1 MDQLHWITDTEIYQ
15 WGGIMKDKLLV
26 IEDDLALRPLW
37 ESVARRNF
45 GLENV
50 DWAVSAEE
58 GQKFFQESVKKGDPY
73 SGIVVDLFLAGSDT
87 GLDFI
92 RYARSMGK
100 KTPILL
106 VSSVSESDLKGSF
119 DAMMDP
125 VLFLSKPLSAAKCE
139 GGLKQIL
146 AAKKEM

>member
-1 MDQLHWITDTEIYQ
+1 
-15 WGGIMKDKLLV
+15 MKDKLLV

-45 GLENV
+45 GLDNV

-58 GQKFFQESVKKGDPY
+58 GQKFYQESFKKGTPY
-73 SGIVVDLFLAGSDT
+73 SGIIVDLFLAGSDT

-92 RYARSMGK
+92 RFARANNPK
-100 KTPILL
+100 IPILL

-119 DAMMDP
+119 DTLMDP
-125 VLFLSKPLSAAKCE
+125 VLVLSKPLSASKCE
-139 GGLKQIL
+139 RGIQQIL
-146 AAKKEM
+146 DAGLESR